1 VSKHLDKTGQELLK
15 HKLDSPRTYPS
26 GASKSTF
33 IQLSLL
39 LLLLLF
45 PQCINNKQTMSVAKS
60 STPAVEAEKVAF
72 IEAALKNGVLLF
84 GEFTLKSGR

>member
-33 IQLSLL
+33 SLL